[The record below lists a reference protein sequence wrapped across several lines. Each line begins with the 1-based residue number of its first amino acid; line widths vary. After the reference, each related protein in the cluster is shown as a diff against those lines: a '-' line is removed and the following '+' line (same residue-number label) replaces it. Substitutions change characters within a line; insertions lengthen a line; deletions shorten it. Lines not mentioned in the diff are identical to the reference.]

1 MRILTLVFLLF
12 FSHTLLAQRANA
24 LLDKSNIKI
33 GEPITLEL
41 KSIYNK
47 DLKCITPFISDSLNN
62 GFVLINKLSIDSTFN
77 NSTNEI
83 QLIKRYQI
91 TNFDTGSQTLAPFK
105 FNFIKGK
112 DTVESVLSDPLTVR
126 INLVAVDTTKDIKE
140 IKDII
145 EVPFSLSEYLPWI
158 GIGAGI
164 VAIIALVIYFYL
176 KRKKPVAK
184 PEPVQLI
191 SPLEEALKN
200 LEKLENEKLWQQ
212 GYLKNYYSRLTE
224 ILRVYLEKEF
234 NIPALEQVTDEIF
247 VSMKNYGFST
257 EATLLVK
264 QALETA
270 DLVKFAKSTPSAEQH
285 ERAFQII
292 KQFISQHQL
301 RNTTENKE
309 EK

>member
-1 MRILTLVFLLF
+1 MRILTIILLLF
-12 FSHTLLAQRANA
+12 FSHTLCAQRANA

-41 KSIYNK
+41 KSIFAK
-47 DLKCITPFISDSLNN
+47 DLKCVTPFISDSLNN
-62 GFVLINKLSIDSTFN
+62 GFVVINKLSIDSTFN
-77 NSTNEI
+77 TTTNEI
-83 QLIKRYQI
+83 QLVKRYQI
-91 TNFDTGSQTLAPFK
+91 TNFDTGTQTLAPFK
-105 FNFIKGK
+105 FNFIKGN

-126 INLVAVDTTKDIKE
+126 ISLVAVDTTKDIKE

-145 EVPFSLSEYLPWI
+145 DVPFSLKDYLPWI

-164 VAIIALVIYFYL
+164 VAIITLVIYYFL
-176 KRKKPVAK
+176 KRKKPAAK
-184 PEPVQLI
+184 PEPIPLI

-200 LEKLENEKLWQQ
+200 LEKLENDKLWQQ
-212 GYLKNYYSRLTE
+212 GYLKNYYSTLTE

-234 NIPALEQVTDEIF
+234 KIPALEQVTDEIF
-247 VSMKNYGFST
+247 TSMKNYGFSA
-257 EATLLVK
+257 EATLQVK
-264 QALETA
+264 HVLETA

-301 RNTTENKE
+301 STLTENKE
-309 EK
+309 